1 VLTGGRISINK
12 FSSSLKHS
20 QLSKS
25 ISLNEHIFEKNPIHQ
40 VPILESFP
48 ILSLLP
54 ASCDLVASR
63 FARPIHPKTVPTS
76 CLANR
81 KHLFNRLKT
90 AYLTQDALDT
100 SRTTAATYRRRK
112 SRDDATAVNYDVKT
126 VSSLFIKIYR
136 LWCVCKQTRDTD
148 KSRANRD
155 DACRNVAQRIS
166 DMQ

>member
-1 VLTGGRISINK
+1 
-12 FSSSLKHS
+12 
-20 QLSKS
+20 
-25 ISLNEHIFEKNPIHQ
+25 
-40 VPILESFP
+40 
-48 ILSLLP
+48 LLP